1 MKCYRKLG
9 SYFRGFCFE
18 NFYCVQLNSLI
29 ITHTTFYCWLS
40 EPCKPEAVSTGNLTQ
55 SSTQKRTNLNWVAQG
70 FVKSSSEHL
79 QGQRINDLFWQPVP
93 MCNTLCTDNNWPNST
108 VALPVKLE
116 LVSIDSNPTTLHLQ
130 EEFGSIS
137 PIPFHQLFERTR
149 RSPPFP
155 SLTLNKCLSSGQP
168 NYPNKNLDFS
178 ANINCKRFFE
188 HSQVS
193 NEDRLVSQ
201 LSGKHTL
208 S

>member
-1 MKCYRKLG
+1 MRKKKPKKKKPNQPTTLESYCIMKCYGKLR

-108 VALPVKLE
+108 LAFPVKLE

-130 EEFGSIS
+130 EEYGSIT

-155 SLTLNKCLSSGQP
+155 SNSEQMSVIWATHLSKQKS
-168 NYPNKNLDFS
+168 
-178 ANINCKRFFE
+178 RFF
-188 HSQVS
+188 S
-193 NEDRLVSQ
+193 
-201 LSGKHTL
+201 KHKL
-208 S
+208 